1 MLVLTRRANQSI
13 MIGHEIVVTVLE
25 VRGDQVR
32 LGIKAPRSIDVH
44 REEIF
49 AQLQQ
54 ANRDAVQ
61 PKPNELEALPGLP
74 HTADERVRLA
84 LAADASVAERSARA
98 EVGERVDVAVDVGFG
113 VLHRERPLLLVAG
126 RHEQAAVDHPRVRRR
141 VEVGVRLEEVAV
153 VAERLGPVRHAALGA
168 EIHRV
173 RGDVVGVERG
183 RAALA
188 RAGSRARR
196 GARTRRA

>member
-54 ANRDAVQ
+54 ANRDAS
-61 PKPNELEALPGLP
+61 KPSKEAL
-74 HTADERVRLA
+74 DA
-84 LAADASVAERSARA
+84 LQELRAGDDAPAPT
-98 EVGERVDVAVDVGFG
+98 D
-113 VLHRERPLLLVAG
+113 
-126 RHEQAAVDHPRVRRR
+126 
-141 VEVGVRLEEVAV
+141 
-153 VAERLGPVRHAALGA
+153 
-168 EIHRV
+168 
-173 RGDVVGVERG
+173 G
-183 RAALA
+183 RA
-188 RAGSRARR
+188 
-196 GARTRRA
+196 

>member
-54 ANRDAVQ
+54 ANRDAV
-61 PKPNELEALPGLP
+61 KPSKEAMESLQSLKP
-74 HTADERVRLA
+74 
-84 LAADASVAERSARA
+84 AE
-98 EVGERVDVAVDVGFG
+98 E
-113 VLHRERPLLLVAG
+113 RER
-126 RHEQAAVDHPRVRRR
+126 R
-141 VEVGVRLEEVAV
+141 
-153 VAERLGPVRHAALGA
+153 
-168 EIHRV
+168 
-173 RGDVVGVERG
+173 
-183 RAALA
+183 
-188 RAGSRARR
+188 
-196 GARTRRA
+196 

>member
-54 ANRDAVQ
+54 ANRDAAQ
-61 PKPNELEALPGLP
+61 APKAAIDSIPGFTP
-74 HTADERVRLA
+74 TADN
-84 LAADASVAERSARA
+84 DAEAPAN
-98 EVGERVDVAVDVGFG
+98 G
-113 VLHRERPLLLVAG
+113 
-126 RHEQAAVDHPRVRRR
+126 Q
-141 VEVGVRLEEVAV
+141 
-153 VAERLGPVRHAALGA
+153 
-168 EIHRV
+168 
-173 RGDVVGVERG
+173 
-183 RAALA
+183 
-188 RAGSRARR
+188 
-196 GARTRRA
+196 

>member
-54 ANRDAVQ
+54 ANRDAAQ
-61 PKPNELEALPGLP
+61 APKQALESLEGFTKSAEG
-74 HTADERVRLA
+74 
-84 LAADASVAERSARA
+84 DAGA
-98 EVGERVDVAVDVGFG
+98 
-113 VLHRERPLLLVAG
+113 
-126 RHEQAAVDHPRVRRR
+126 QAN
-141 VEVGVRLEEVAV
+141 
-153 VAERLGPVRHAALGA
+153 
-168 EIHRV
+168 
-173 RGDVVGVERG
+173 
-183 RAALA
+183 
-188 RAGSRARR
+188 S
-196 GARTRRA
+196 

>member
-54 ANRDAVQ
+54 ANREAV
-61 PKPNELEALPGLP
+61 KPSKEALDGLTEMTPGVGN
-74 HTADERVRLA
+74 ER
-84 LAADASVAERSARA
+84 E
-98 EVGERVDVAVDVGFG
+98 
-113 VLHRERPLLLVAG
+113 
-126 RHEQAAVDHPRVRRR
+126 PR
-141 VEVGVRLEEVAV
+141 
-153 VAERLGPVRHAALGA
+153 
-168 EIHRV
+168 
-173 RGDVVGVERG
+173 
-183 RAALA
+183 
-188 RAGSRARR
+188 
-196 GARTRRA
+196 